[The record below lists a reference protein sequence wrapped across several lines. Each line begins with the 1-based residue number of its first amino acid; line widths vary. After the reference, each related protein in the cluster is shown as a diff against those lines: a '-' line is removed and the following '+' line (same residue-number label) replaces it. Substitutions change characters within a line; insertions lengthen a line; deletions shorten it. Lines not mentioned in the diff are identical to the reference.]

1 MDAERDGG
9 WSLIPGGVAASGMFD
24 SDGRHCTSEE
34 ADRVRTV
41 LEVFPELIG
50 RRTIPEIAEALKSHG
65 VQSRLVIMPKSGHV
79 YIKRPDRTEYIN
91 EMISFFSGE
100 YAKKSA
106 E

>member
-65 VQSRLVIMPKSGHV
+65 VLEVFPPASQREEMT
-79 YIKRPDRTEYIN
+79 RTNVRWPGAAGGLEV
-91 EMISFFSGE
+91 EE
-100 YAKKSA
+100 C
-106 E
+106 